1 MGSRAYGIGFS
12 DQGAILGAGHSAD
25 GAFWFDERSGTW
37 MSSTYY
43 MAELPAW
50 LNDFNSLSLADKYLS
65 GTWDKLKEESY
76 YSISLPDS
84 SVHEAGFSG
93 RLIFPYDLDRM
104 SLGTGLARRRD
115 YSLLKETPFSNTLT
129 TELAIRLIEEE
140 ELGMD
145 EFTDYLS
152 IVYSATDNIG
162 HRFGPSSVEAR
173 DAIYRLDREIE
184 QLLAYLNEKIG
195 KRNILVYFTAAHGVC
210 EVPSVLDRVRIP
222 SGYFRP
228 NQAITL
234 LRSYLD
240 AVYGQG
246 NWVRAYH
253 ERQIFLNRSLIEDA
267 RIPLEEIQNR
277 VSRFMVQFSGV
288 SAAYPFFAFETDNFS
303 NGHLRRAGRS
313 HSPLRSGDVILILQP
328 GWVENGEYITNHN
341 SPYDY
346 DAHVP
351 LIFYGWSVNRA
362 TVNRRV
368 NLTDVAATLSAI
380 MRIPLPNACSGEPLT
395 ELMR

>member
-1 MGSRAYGIGFS
+1 M
-12 DQGAILGAGHSAD
+12 
-25 GAFWFDERSGTW
+25 
-37 MSSTYY
+37 
-43 MAELPAW
+43 
-50 LNDFNSLSLADKYLS
+50 
-65 GTWDKLKEESY
+65 
-76 YSISLPDS
+76 
-84 SVHEAGFSG
+84 
-93 RLIFPYDLDRM
+93 
-104 SLGTGLARRRD
+104 
-115 YSLLKETPFSNTLT
+115 
-129 TELAIRLIEEE
+129 
-140 ELGMD
+140 
-145 EFTDYLS
+145 
-152 IVYSATDNIG
+152 VY
-162 HRFGPSSVEAR
+162 V
-173 DAIYRLDREIE
+173 
-184 QLLAYLNEKIG
+184 K
-195 KRNILVYFTAAHGVC
+195 
-210 EVPSVLDRVRIP
+210 

-303 NGHLRRAGRS
+303 NGHLRRAGNN

>member
-210 EVPSVLDRVRIP
+210 EV
-222 SGYFRP
+222 
-228 NQAITL
+228 
-234 LRSYLD
+234 
-240 AVYGQG
+240 
-246 NWVRAYH
+246 
-253 ERQIFLNRSLIEDA
+253 
-267 RIPLEEIQNR
+267 
-277 VSRFMVQFSGV
+277 GV
-288 SAAYPFFAFETDNFS
+288 FQT
-303 NGHLRRAGRS
+303 
-313 HSPLRSGDVILILQP
+313 QP
-328 GWVENGEYITNHN
+328 G
-341 SPYDY
+341 DY
-346 DAHVP
+346 A
-351 LIFYGWSVNRA
+351 
-362 TVNRRV
+362 
-368 NLTDVAATLSAI
+368 VA
-380 MRIPLPNACSGEPLT
+380 
-395 ELMR
+395 